1 MTDQIRLE
9 KVDIRGERAK
19 LRLSCQGKP
28 LWVSAATVDNHCLV
42 DGFVLTESQL
52 EMLQAEAELL
62 AADDSAGR
70 MLAIRAH
77 SIGELGRKLRF
88 KGFSEPSVAS
98 AIKKYRSLDLLD
110 DVRFARQRVESVLRK
125 NPAGRSYLIAQLRNK
140 LVSRTIAEQV
150 VDNLIGQ
157 SDEIELAVQSLTK
170 KWPMI
175 RDLELER
182 ARTKAYNYLSRRGI
196 PYGAARAAFEKLLS
210 EE

>member
-19 LRLSCQGKP
+19 LRISKLDKP
-28 LWVSAATVDNHCLV
+28 LWLTVQAVHEHRLV
-42 DGFVLTESQL
+42 DGIVLTASQL
-52 EMLQAEAELL
+52 AMLQEAAEIL

-77 SIGELGRKLRF
+77 SIGEIKRKLTL
-88 KGFSEPSVAS
+88 KGYGESAVAL
-98 AIKKYRSLDLLD
+98 AVKKYRSLDLLND
-110 DVRFARQRVESVLRK
+110 SRFARQLVELTLRK
-125 NPAGRSYLIAQLRNK
+125 NPAGRSYLIAQLRKK
-140 LVSRTIAEQV
+140 LVPRSIAEQV

-157 SDEIELAVQSLTK
+157 SDENELAVQSLRK

-196 PYGAARAAFEKLLS
+196 PYGAAKAAFDKLLS